1 MSYFTFLGHP
11 MNLKRCLSFLVVCV
25 FTFFLAFVPT
35 SFFGVNPETGLPLFT
50 LTQQRVIAIFVF
62 TAMMWILEVIPTW
75 TTSVVAIVSILL
87 TTSNKGLGFLIS
99 GEGVG
104 QLTNYKDI
112 MAAFADP
119 VIMLF
124 LGGFVLAFAATKVG
138 LDVQLA
144 KVMLKPFGTNP
155 KMVLLG
161 VLLVIGVFSMFM
173 SNTATA
179 AMMLT
184 FLTPVLA
191 TLPKDGG
198 GRIALALAIP
208 IAANIGGM
216 GTPIGTPP
224 NAIALG
230 AINDSLPADQ
240 QITFVGWMI
249 RMVPYVIVMLLFAW
263 LLLLKLYPFKAKK
276 IELKIEGQEVKAT
289 PFQKY
294 VVWVTFALTIILWVG
309 EKWFGVNSNVVAMIP
324 FAVFSATG
332 IMKAKHLE
340 HINWAVLWMVAGGFA
355 LGTALNQTGL
365 ASTLIENIPFAS
377 WNALVVMLAGGFIC
391 YFLSNFISNSA
402 AANLVVPILIVV
414 GKALSGKSDPAN
426 LPDGGADGGAVV
438 ADTLSKADTLIPAA
452 DSVVASADSVA
463 VVSDSLAV
471 ASDSLATAAT
481 SAQEAAAY
489 FEALGGVPALIIGV
503 AICASLAMCLPVST
517 PPNALA
523 HSTGMISTKQMATV
537 GIIIGVVGFILGYLM
552 LIFVGF

>member
-11 MNLKRCLSFLVVCV
+11 MNIKRCLSFLVVCF
-25 FTFFLAFVPT
+25 FTFFLALVPT
-35 SFFGVNPETGLPLFT
+35 SFYGVNPDTLEPIFT

-87 TTSNKGLGFLIS
+87 TTSNKGLGFLIAKENI
-99 GEGVG
+99 GA
-104 QLTNYKDI
+104 LTNYKDI

-155 KMVLLG
+155 KTVLLG
-161 VLLVIGVFSMFM
+161 VLLVIGIFSMFM

-198 GRIALALAIP
+198 GRISLALAIP

-230 AINDSLPADQ
+230 ALQEAGYAV
-240 QITFVGWMI
+240 TFAGWML
-249 RMVPYVIVMLLFAW
+249 RMVPYVILMLVIAW
-263 LLLLKLYPFKAKK
+263 VLLMKLYPFKAKS

-309 EKWFGVNSNVVAMIP
+309 EQWFKINSNIVAMIP

-365 ASTLIENIPFAS
+365 ASTLIKTIPFAS
-377 WNALVVMLAGGFIC
+377 WNSLVVMLVGGFIC

-402 AANLVVPILIVV
+402 SANLVVPILIVV
-414 GKALSGKSDPAN
+414 GKAMAGNPA
-426 LPDGGADGGAVV
+426 
-438 ADTLSKADTLIPAA
+438 
-452 DSVVASADSVA
+452 
-463 VVSDSLAV
+463 
-471 ASDSLATAAT
+471 
-481 SAQEAAAY
+481 
-489 FEALGGVPALIIGV
+489 FEALGGVPAMIIGV

-523 HSTGMISTKQMATV
+523 HSTGMITTKQMATV
-537 GIIIGVVGFILGYLM
+537 GIIIGVVGLVLGYVM
-552 LIFVGF
+552 LIFIGF

>member
-1 MSYFTFLGHP
+1 MSYFHFLGHP

-35 SFFGVNPETGLPLFT
+35 SFYGINPETGLPIFT

-87 TTSNKGLGFLIS
+87 TTSNKGLGFLIAK
-99 GEGVG
+99 ENVG
-104 QLTNYKDI
+104 ALTNYKDV

-155 KMVLLG
+155 KTVLLG
-161 VLLVIGVFSMFM
+161 VLLVIGIFSMFM

-198 GRIALALAIP
+198 GRISLALAIP

-230 AINDSLPADQ
+230 ALQEAGYN
-240 QITFVGWMI
+240 ITFAGWML
-249 RMVPYVIVMLLFAW
+249 RMVPYVILMLVIAW
-263 LLLLKLYPFKAKK
+263 FLLMKLYPFKAKS
-276 IELKIEGQEVKAT
+276 IELKIEGQEVKVT

-309 EKWFGVNSNVVAMIP
+309 ESIFKINSNIVAMIP

-332 IMKAKHLE
+332 IMKARHLE

-365 ASTLIENIPFAS
+365 ASTLIKTIPFAS
-377 WNALVVMLAGGFIC
+377 WNALVVMLVGGFIC

-402 AANLVVPILIVV
+402 SANLVVPILIVV
-414 GKALSGKSDPAN
+414 GKAMAGNPS
-426 LPDGGADGGAVV
+426 
-438 ADTLSKADTLIPAA
+438 
-452 DSVVASADSVA
+452 
-463 VVSDSLAV
+463 
-471 ASDSLATAAT
+471 
-481 SAQEAAAY
+481 
-489 FEALGGVPALIIGV
+489 FEALGGVPAMIIGV

-523 HSTGMISTKQMATV
+523 HSTGMITTKQMATV
-537 GIIIGVVGFILGYLM
+537 GVIMGVIGLVLGYLM
-552 LIFVGF
+552 LIFIGF

>member
-1 MSYFTFLGHP
+1 
-11 MNLKRCLSFLVVCV
+11 MNLQRCLKFLVVCII
-25 FTFFLAFVPT
+25 TFALALVPT
-35 SFFGVNPETGLPLFT
+35 SFFGTDPVTMEPLFT

-62 TAMMWILEVIPTW
+62 TALMWILEVIPTW

-87 TTSNKGLGFLIS
+87 TTSNKGLGFLIVK
-99 GEGVG
+99 ENVG
-104 QLTNYKDI
+104 TLTNYKDV

-144 KVMLKPFGTNP
+144 KVMLKPFGKNP
-155 KMVLLG
+155 RTVLLG
-161 VLLVIGVFSMFM
+161 VLLVIGFFSMFM

-208 IAANIGGM
+208 IAANLGGM

-230 AINDSLPADQ
+230 ALQEAGYN
-240 QITFVGWMI
+240 ITFAGWML

-263 LLLLKLYPFKAKK
+263 ALLLKLFPFKAKT
-276 IELKIEGQEVKAT
+276 IELKIEGAPVKVT

-309 EKWFGVNSNVVAMIP
+309 ESVFKINSNIVAMIP

-332 IMKAKHLE
+332 ILKARHLE
-340 HINWAVLWMVAGGFA
+340 QINWAVLWMVAGGFA

-365 ASTLIENIPFAS
+365 ATRLIEIIPFAS
-377 WNALVVMLAGGFIC
+377 WNAIVVMLVGGFIC

-414 GKALSGKSDPAN
+414 GKAMAGNPA
-426 LPDGGADGGAVV
+426 
-438 ADTLSKADTLIPAA
+438 
-452 DSVVASADSVA
+452 
-463 VVSDSLAV
+463 
-471 ASDSLATAAT
+471 
-481 SAQEAAAY
+481 
-489 FEALGGVPALIIGV
+489 FENMGGVPAMIVGI
-503 AICASLAMCLPVST
+503 AISASLAMCLPVST

-523 HSTGMISTKQMATV
+523 ASTGMISTKQMATV
-537 GIIIGVVGFILGYLM
+537 GIIIGVVGFALGYAMLM
-552 LIFVGF
+552 FIGF

>member
-11 MNLKRCLSFLVVCV
+11 MNYRRCISFLVVCV
-25 FTFFLAFVPT
+25 FTFFLALVPT
-35 SFFGVNPETGLPLFT
+35 SFYGVNPDTLEPIFT

-87 TTSNKGLGFLIS
+87 TTSNKGLGFLMVKDNL
-99 GEGVG
+99 GE
-104 QLTNYKDI
+104 LTNYKSI

-144 KVMLKPFGTNP
+144 KVMLKPFGKNP
-155 KMVLLG
+155 KTVLLG
-161 VLLVIGVFSMFM
+161 LLLVIGLFSMFM

-198 GRIALALAIP
+198 GRISLALAIP
-208 IAANIGGM
+208 IASNLGGM

-230 AINDSLPADQ
+230 ALQDAGYA
-240 QITFVGWMI
+240 ITFVGWML
-249 RMVPYVIVMLLFAW
+249 RMVPYVIVMLLIAW
-263 LLLLKLYPFKAKK
+263 VLLMKLYPFKAKS
-276 IELKIEGQEVKAT
+276 IEIKIEGAPVKTT

-309 EKWFGVNSNVVAMIP
+309 ESLFKVNSNIVAMIP

-332 IMKAKHLE
+332 ILKARDLE

-365 ASTLIENIPFAS
+365 ASTLIQTIPFAS
-377 WNALVVMLAGGFIC
+377 WNAIVVMLVGGFIC

-402 AANLVVPILIVV
+402 SANLVVPILIVV
-414 GKALSGKSDPAN
+414 GKAMMGNPA
-426 LPDGGADGGAVV
+426 
-438 ADTLSKADTLIPAA
+438 
-452 DSVVASADSVA
+452 
-463 VVSDSLAV
+463 
-471 ASDSLATAAT
+471 
-481 SAQEAAAY
+481 
-489 FEALGGVPALIIGV
+489 FEAVGGVPAMIVGI
-503 AICASLAMCLPVST
+503 AIAASLAMCLPVST

-523 HSTGMISTKQMATV
+523 HSTGMITTRQMATV
-537 GIIIGVVGFILGYLM
+537 GIILGVVGFALGYLM
-552 LIFVGF
+552 LIFIGF

>member
-1 MSYFTFLGHP
+1 MSYFSFLGHP
-11 MNLKRCLSFLVVCV
+11 MNLRRCLSFLVVCV
-25 FTFFLAFVPT
+25 FTFFLALVPS
-35 SFFGVNPETGLPLFT
+35 SFFGINPETGLPIFT

-87 TTSNKGLGFLIS
+87 TTSNKGLGFLIAK
-99 GEGVG
+99 ENVG
-104 QLTNYKDI
+104 ALTNYKDI

-155 KMVLLG
+155 KTVLLG
-161 VLLVIGVFSMFM
+161 VLLVIGIFSMFM
-173 SNTATA
+173 SYTATA

-198 GRIALALAIP
+198 GRISLALAIP

-230 AINDSLPADQ
+230 ALQEAGYTV
-240 QITFVGWMI
+240 TFAGWML
-249 RMVPYVIVMLLFAW
+249 RMVPYVIIMLVIAW
-263 LLLLKLYPFKAKK
+263 VFLMKVYPFKAKS
-276 IELKIEGQEVKAT
+276 IELKIEGQEIKAT

-309 EKWFGVNSNVVAMIP
+309 EQWFKINSNIVAMIP

-365 ASTLIENIPFAS
+365 ASTLIKTIPFAS
-377 WNALVVMLAGGFIC
+377 WNSLVVMLVGGFIC

-402 AANLVVPILIVV
+402 SANLVVPILIVV
-414 GKALSGKSDPAN
+414 GKAMAGNP
-426 LPDGGADGGAVV
+426 G
-438 ADTLSKADTLIPAA
+438 
-452 DSVVASADSVA
+452 
-463 VVSDSLAV
+463 
-471 ASDSLATAAT
+471 
-481 SAQEAAAY
+481 
-489 FEALGGVPALIIGV
+489 FEALGGVPAMIIGV

-523 HSTGMISTKQMATV
+523 HSTGMITTKQMATV
-537 GIIIGVVGFILGYLM
+537 GIVMGAIGLVLGYLM
-552 LIFVGF
+552 LIFIGF

>member
-11 MNLKRCLSFLVVCV
+11 MNFKRCLSFLIVCV

-35 SFFGVNPETGLPLFT
+35 SFYGVNPDTGLPIFT
-50 LTQQRVIAIFVF
+50 LTQQRVIAIFAF

-87 TTSNKGLGFLIS
+87 TTSNKGLGFLMAKDNL
-99 GEGVG
+99 GE
-104 QLTNYKDI
+104 LTNYKSI

-144 KVMLKPFGTNP
+144 KVMLKPFGKNP
-155 KMVLLG
+155 KTVLLG

-198 GRIALALAIP
+198 GRISLALAIP
-208 IAANIGGM
+208 IAANLGGM

-230 AINDSLPADQ
+230 ALQDAGYN
-240 QITFVGWMI
+240 ITFVGWMI

-263 LLLLKLYPFKAKK
+263 FLLMKLYPFKAKS
-276 IELKIEGQEVKAT
+276 IELKIEGAPIKTT

-309 EKWFGVNSNVVAMIP
+309 ESLFKVNSNIVAMIP

-332 IMKAKHLE
+332 ILKARHLE

-365 ASTLIENIPFAS
+365 ATTLIKTIPFAS
-377 WNALVVMLAGGFIC
+377 WNALVVMLVGGLIC

-402 AANLVVPILIVV
+402 SANLVVPILMVV
-414 GKALSGKSDPAN
+414 GKAIAGNPE
-426 LPDGGADGGAVV
+426 
-438 ADTLSKADTLIPAA
+438 
-452 DSVVASADSVA
+452 SAESF
-463 VVSDSLAV
+463 S
-471 ASDSLATAAT
+471 
-481 SAQEAAAY
+481 
-489 FEALGGVPALIIGV
+489 ALGGVSAMIIGV

-523 HSTGMISTKQMATV
+523 HSTGMITTKQMATV
-537 GIIIGVVGFILGYLM
+537 GMIVGIVGLVLGYAM
-552 LIFVGF
+552 LIFIGF

>member
-1 MSYFTFLGHP
+1 MSYFSFLGHP
-11 MNLKRCLSFLVVCV
+11 MNVRRCVSFLIVCV
-25 FTFFLAFVPT
+25 ITFFLALMPT
-35 SFFGVNPETGLPLFT
+35 SFFVTDPLTGANLFT

-62 TAMMWILEVIPTW
+62 TALMWILEVIPTW

-99 GEGVG
+99 KQSAPMLEDAAVLEKLQSKGIEVADAVAKAPSILG
-104 QLTNYKDI
+104 LTNYKDI

-144 KVMLKPFGTNP
+144 KVMLKPFGKNP
-155 KMVLLG
+155 KTVLLG

-198 GRIALALAIP
+198 GRISLALAIP

-230 AINDSLPADQ
+230 ALQEAGYN
-240 QITFVGWMI
+240 ITFVDWML
-249 RMVPYVIVMLLFAW
+249 RMVPFV
-263 LLLLKLYPFKAKK
+263 LLLLLIAWVLLMKMYPFKAKS
-276 IELKIEGQEVKAT
+276 IELKIEGAPTKTT

-294 VVWVTFALTIILWVG
+294 VVWVTFALTIILWIF
-309 EKWFGVNSNVVAMIP
+309 ESLFKINSNIVAMIP

-332 IMKAKHLE
+332 ILKARDLE

-365 ASTLIENIPFAS
+365 AVTLIKIIPFAS
-377 WNALVVMLAGGFIC
+377 WNALVVMIVGGLIC

-402 AANLVVPILIVV
+402 AANLVVPILVVV
-414 GKALSGKSDPAN
+414 GTAMKDNPAF
-426 LPDGGADGGAVV
+426 
-438 ADTLSKADTLIPAA
+438 
-452 DSVVASADSVA
+452 AS
-463 VVSDSLAV
+463 
-471 ASDSLATAAT
+471 
-481 SAQEAAAY
+481 
-489 FEALGGVPALIIGV
+489 LGGVPAMIIGI
-503 AICASLAMCLPVST
+503 AIAASVAMCLPVST

-523 HSTGMISTKQMATV
+523 HSTGMITTRQMATV
-537 GIIIGVVGFILGYLM
+537 GMILGAIGLTLGYLM
-552 LIFVGF
+552 LIFIGF

>member
-1 MSYFTFLGHP
+1 
-11 MNLKRCLSFLVVCV
+11 MNVKRCLSFLAVCV
-25 FTFFLAFVPT
+25 VSLFLAFVPT
-35 SFFGVNPETGLPLFT
+35 SFFGYNDQGGLLFT

-62 TAMMWILEVIPTW
+62 TALMWILEVIPTW
-75 TTSVVAIVSILL
+75 TTSVIAIVSILL

-99 GEGVG
+99 SQTDSMLQNPDILNQLADKNMTIAEAVDKAPKLLG
-104 QLTNYKDI
+104 LTNYKDI
-112 MAAFADP
+112 MASFADP

-144 KVMLKPFGTNP
+144 KIMLKPFGNKP
-155 KMVLLG
+155 KNVLLG
-161 VLLVIGVFSMFM
+161 VLLVIGFFSMFM

-184 FLTPVLA
+184 FLTPVLL
-191 TLPKDGG
+191 TLPADGG
-198 GRIALALAIP
+198 GRISLALAIP

-230 AINDSLPADQ
+230 ALQEAGYT
-240 QITFVGWMI
+240 ITFVDWML
-249 RMVPYVIVMLLFAW
+249 RMVPFVIV
-263 LLLLKLYPFKAKK
+263 LLLIAWFILTKMFPFKAKT
-276 IELKIEGQEVKAT
+276 IELKIESKPTKTT

-294 VVWVTFALTIILWVG
+294 VVWVTFALTIILWIG
-309 EKWFGVNSNVVAMIP
+309 ESVFKVNSNIVAMIP

-332 IMKAKHLE
+332 ILKARDLE

-365 ASTLIENIPFAS
+365 ASNLIQNIPFS
-377 WNALVVMLAGGFIC
+377 QWSALVVMLAGGLIC

-402 AANLVVPILIVV
+402 AANLVVPILVVV
-414 GKALSGKSDPAN
+414 GTAMSGNES
-426 LPDGGADGGAVV
+426 
-438 ADTLSKADTLIPAA
+438 
-452 DSVVASADSVA
+452 
-463 VVSDSLAV
+463 
-471 ASDSLATAAT
+471 
-481 SAQEAAAY
+481 
-489 FEALGGVPALIIGV
+489 FEALGGLPAMIVGI
-503 AICASLAMCLPVST
+503 AIAASVAMCLPVST

-523 HSTGMISTKQMATV
+523 HSTGMITTKQMATM
-537 GIIIGVVGFILGYLM
+537 GIILGVIGLGLGYAM

>member
-1 MSYFTFLGHP
+1 

-25 FTFFLAFVPT
+25 FTFFLALVPT
-35 SFFGVNPETGLPLFT
+35 SFYGINPETLEPIFT
-50 LTQQRVIAIFVF
+50 VTQQRVIAIFVF

-87 TTSNKGLGFLIS
+87 TTSNKGLGFLMT
-99 GEGVG
+99 EGVG
-104 QLTNYKDI
+104 KMTNYKDV

-144 KVMLKPFGTNP
+144 KVMLKPFGKNP
-155 KMVLLG
+155 KNVLLG
-161 VLLVIGVFSMFM
+161 VLLVIGIFSMFM

-198 GRIALALAIP
+198 GRISLALAIP

-230 AINDSLPADQ
+230 ALQEAGYN
-240 QITFVGWMI
+240 ITFAGWML
-249 RMVPYVIVMLLFAW
+249 RMVPYVLVMLFIAW
-263 LLLLKLYPFKAKK
+263 ILLQKLYPFKAKS
-276 IELKIEGQEVKAT
+276 IELKIEGAPVKVT

-309 EKWFGVNSNVVAMIP
+309 ESLFKVNSNIVAMIP

-332 IMKAKHLE
+332 ILKARHLE

-365 ASTLIENIPFAS
+365 ATKLIEIIPFSS
-377 WNALVVMLAGGFIC
+377 WNALVVMLVGGFIC

-414 GKALSGKSDPAN
+414 GKAMAGNPA
-426 LPDGGADGGAVV
+426 
-438 ADTLSKADTLIPAA
+438 
-452 DSVVASADSVA
+452 
-463 VVSDSLAV
+463 
-471 ASDSLATAAT
+471 
-481 SAQEAAAY
+481 
-489 FEALGGVPALIIGV
+489 FENMGGVPAMIIGI
-503 AICASLAMCLPVST
+503 AISASIAMCLPVST

-523 HSTGMISTKQMATV
+523 ASTGMITTKQMATV
-537 GIIIGVVGFILGYLM
+537 GIVMGVVGFVLGYAM
-552 LIFVGF
+552 LIFIGF

>member
-1 MSYFTFLGHP
+1 MSYFPFLGHP
-11 MNLKRCLSFLVVCV
+11 MNVRRCLSFLAVCLV
-25 FTFFLAFVPT
+25 TFFLALVPT
-35 SFFGVNPETGLPLFT
+35 SFYGTDPVTLEPIFT

-62 TAMMWILEVIPTW
+62 TALMWILEVIPTW

-87 TTSNKGLGFLIS
+87 TTSNKGLGFLITKDN
-99 GEGVG
+99 VG
-104 QLTNYKDI
+104 ALTNYKDV

-144 KVMLKPFGTNP
+144 KVMLKPFGKNP
-155 KMVLLG
+155 KYVLLG

-198 GRIALALAIP
+198 GRISLALAIP
-208 IAANIGGM
+208 IAANLGGM

-230 AINDSLPADQ
+230 ALQEAGFN
-240 QITFVGWMI
+240 ITFAGWML
-249 RMVPYVIVMLLFAW
+249 RMVPFVILMLLIAW
-263 LLLLKLYPFKAKK
+263 VLLMKLFPFKAKS
-276 IELKIEGQEVKAT
+276 IELKIEGAPVKVT

-294 VVWVTFALTIILWVG
+294 VVWFTFALTIILWIG
-309 EKWFGVNSNVVAMIP
+309 ESVFKVNSNIVAMIP

-332 IMKAKHLE
+332 ILKARDLE

-355 LGTALNQTGL
+355 LGTALNETGL
-365 ASTLIENIPFAS
+365 ASTLIQIIPFSS
-377 WNALVVMLAGGFIC
+377 WNALVVMIVGGLIC

-402 AANLVVPILIVV
+402 AANLVVPILVMI
-414 GKALSGKSDPAN
+414 GSAMTDNPAFIE
-426 LPDGGADGGAVV
+426 LGG
-438 ADTLSKADTLIPAA
+438 IPAMI
-452 DSVVASADSVA
+452 V
-463 VVSDSLAV
+463 
-471 ASDSLATAAT
+471 
-481 SAQEAAAY
+481 
-489 FEALGGVPALIIGV
+489 GI
-503 AICASLAMCLPVST
+503 AIAASLAMCLPVST

-523 HSTGMISTKQMATV
+523 HSTGMITTKQMATV
-537 GIIIGVVGFILGYLM
+537 GIIIGGIGSVLGYLM
-552 LIFVGF
+552 LIFIGFC

>member
-1 MSYFTFLGHP
+1 MSYFSFLGHP
-11 MNLKRCLSFLVVCV
+11 MNLKRCLSFLVVCI
-25 FTFFLAFVPT
+25 FTFFLALVPT
-35 SFFGVNPETGLPLFT
+35 SFFGVNPDTGLPIFT

-87 TTSNKGLGFLIS
+87 TTSNKGLGFLIAKENI
-99 GEGVG
+99 GA
-104 QLTNYKDI
+104 LTNYKDV

-155 KMVLLG
+155 KTVLLG
-161 VLLVIGVFSMFM
+161 VLLVIGTFSMFM

-198 GRIALALAIP
+198 GRISLALAIP

-230 AINDSLPADQ
+230 ALQDAGYA
-240 QITFVGWMI
+240 ITFAGWML
-249 RMVPYVIVMLLFAW
+249 RMVPYVIIMLVFAW
-263 LLLLKLYPFKAKK
+263 VLLMKLYPFKAKS

-294 VVWVTFALTIILWVG
+294 VVWVTFALTIVLWVG
-309 EKWFGVNSNVVAMIP
+309 EKWFKINSNIVAMIP

-365 ASTLIENIPFAS
+365 ASTLIKTIPFAS
-377 WNALVVMLAGGFIC
+377 WNALVVMLVGGFIC

-402 AANLVVPILIVV
+402 SANLVVPILIVV
-414 GKALSGKSDPAN
+414 GKALMGNPH
-426 LPDGGADGGAVV
+426 
-438 ADTLSKADTLIPAA
+438 
-452 DSVVASADSVA
+452 
-463 VVSDSLAV
+463 
-471 ASDSLATAAT
+471 
-481 SAQEAAAY
+481 
-489 FEALGGVPALIIGV
+489 FESLGGVPAMIIGV

-523 HSTGMISTKQMATV
+523 HSTGMITTKQMATV
-537 GIIIGVVGFILGYLM
+537 GIVMGVVGLVLGYLM
-552 LIFVGF
+552 LIFIGF

>member
-1 MSYFTFLGHP
+1 MSYFHFLGHP
-11 MNLKRCLSFLVVCV
+11 MNLRRCLSFLVVCV
-25 FTFFLAFVPT
+25 FTFFLALVPT
-35 SFFGVNPETGLPLFT
+35 SFYGVNPETLEPIFT

-75 TTSVVAIVSILL
+75 TTSVVAIVAILL
-87 TTSNKGLGFLIS
+87 TTSNKGLGFLMAKENL
-99 GEGVG
+99 GEM
-104 QLTNYKDI
+104 TNYKNI

-144 KVMLKPFGTNP
+144 KVMLKPFGNKP
-155 KMVLLG
+155 KTVLLG
-161 VLLVIGVFSMFM
+161 VLLVIGIFSMFM

-184 FLTPVLA
+184 FLTPVLL
-191 TLPKDGG
+191 TLPADGG
-198 GRIALALAIP
+198 GRISFALAIP
-208 IAANIGGM
+208 IAANLGGI

-230 AINDSLPADQ
+230 ALQEAGFN
-240 QITFVGWMI
+240 ITFVGWMI
-249 RMVPYVIVMLLFAW
+249 RMVPYVIVMLLIAW
-263 LLLLKLYPFKAKK
+263 LLLTKMFPFKAKT
-276 IELKIEGQEVKAT
+276 IELKIEGAPVKVT

-294 VVWVTFALTIILWVG
+294 VVWVTFALTIILWVFEG
-309 EKWFGVNSNVVAMIP
+309 VIGVNSNIVAMIP

-332 IMKAKHLE
+332 ILKSRDLE

-365 ASTLIENIPFAS
+365 ATTLINTIPFAS
-377 WNALVVMLAGGFIC
+377 WNALVVMLVGGFIC

-414 GKALSGKSDPAN
+414 GKAMAGNP
-426 LPDGGADGGAVV
+426 G
-438 ADTLSKADTLIPAA
+438 
-452 DSVVASADSVA
+452 
-463 VVSDSLAV
+463 
-471 ASDSLATAAT
+471 
-481 SAQEAAAY
+481 
-489 FEALGGVPALIIGV
+489 FEALGGIPSMIAGI
-503 AICASLAMCLPVST
+503 AICASVAMCLPVST

-523 HSTGMISTKQMATV
+523 ASTGMISTKQMATM
-537 GIIIGVVGFILGYLM
+537 GIILGVVGIVLGYLM
-552 LIFVGF
+552 LIFIGF

>member
-1 MSYFTFLGHP
+1 MSYFHFLGHP

-25 FTFFLAFVPT
+25 FTFFLALVPS
-35 SFFGVNPETGLPLFT
+35 SFYGVNPETGLPIFT

-87 TTSNKGLGFLIS
+87 TTSNKGLGFLIAK
-99 GEGVG
+99 ENVG
-104 QLTNYKDI
+104 ALTNYKDI

-155 KMVLLG
+155 KTVLLG
-161 VLLVIGVFSMFM
+161 VLLVIGIFSMFM

-198 GRIALALAIP
+198 GRISLALAIP

-230 AINDSLPADQ
+230 ALQEAGYN
-240 QITFVGWMI
+240 ITFAGWML
-249 RMVPYVIVMLLFAW
+249 RMVPYVILMLVIAW
-263 LLLLKLYPFKAKK
+263 FLLMKLYPFKAKS
-276 IELKIEGQEVKAT
+276 IELKIEGQEIKVT

-309 EKWFGVNSNVVAMIP
+309 ESIFKINSNIVAMIP

-332 IMKAKHLE
+332 IMKARHLE

-365 ASTLIENIPFAS
+365 ASTLIKTIPFAS
-377 WNALVVMLAGGFIC
+377 WNALIVMLVGGFIC

-402 AANLVVPILIVV
+402 SANLVVPILIVV
-414 GKALSGKSDPAN
+414 GKAMAGNP
-426 LPDGGADGGAVV
+426 G
-438 ADTLSKADTLIPAA
+438 
-452 DSVVASADSVA
+452 
-463 VVSDSLAV
+463 
-471 ASDSLATAAT
+471 
-481 SAQEAAAY
+481 
-489 FEALGGVPALIIGV
+489 FEALGGVPAMIVGV
-503 AICASLAMCLPVST
+503 AIAASVAMCLPVST

-523 HSTGMISTKQMATV
+523 HSTGMITTKQMATV
-537 GIIIGVVGFILGYLM
+537 GIIMGVVGLTLGYLM
-552 LIFVGF
+552 LIFIGF

>member
-1 MSYFTFLGHP
+1 
-11 MNLKRCLSFLVVCV
+11 MNLRRCLSFLVVCV
-25 FTFFLAFVPT
+25 FTFFLALVPT
-35 SFFGVNPETGLPLFT
+35 SFYGVNPETLEPIFT

-75 TTSVVAIVSILL
+75 TTSVVAIVAILL
-87 TTSNKGLGFLIS
+87 TTSNKGLGFLMMKENL
-99 GEGVG
+99 GEM
-104 QLTNYKDI
+104 TNYKSI

-144 KVMLKPFGTNP
+144 KVMLKPFGNKP
-155 KMVLLG
+155 KTVLLG

-184 FLTPVLA
+184 FLTPVLL
-191 TLPKDGG
+191 TLPADGG
-198 GRIALALAIP
+198 GRISFALAIP
-208 IAANIGGM
+208 IAANLGGI

-230 AINDSLPADQ
+230 ALQEAGFN
-240 QITFVGWMI
+240 ITFVGWMI
-249 RMVPYVIVMLLFAW
+249 RMVPYVIVMLLIAW
-263 LLLLKLYPFKAKK
+263 FLLTKMFPFKAKT
-276 IELKIEGQEVKAT
+276 IELKIEGAPVKVT

-294 VVWVTFALTIILWVG
+294 VVWVTFALTIILWVFEG
-309 EKWFGVNSNVVAMIP
+309 VIGVNSNIVAMIP

-332 IMKAKHLE
+332 ILKSRDLE

-365 ASTLIENIPFAS
+365 ATTLINTIPFAS
-377 WNALVVMLAGGFIC
+377 WNALVVMLVGGFIC

-414 GKALSGKSDPAN
+414 GKAMAGNP
-426 LPDGGADGGAVV
+426 G
-438 ADTLSKADTLIPAA
+438 
-452 DSVVASADSVA
+452 
-463 VVSDSLAV
+463 
-471 ASDSLATAAT
+471 
-481 SAQEAAAY
+481 
-489 FEALGGVPALIIGV
+489 FESLGGIPSMIAGI
-503 AICASLAMCLPVST
+503 AICASVAMCLPVST

-523 HSTGMISTKQMATV
+523 ASTGMISTKQMATV
-537 GIIIGVVGFILGYLM
+537 GIILGVVGIALGYLM
-552 LIFVGF
+552 LIFIGF

>member
-1 MSYFTFLGHP
+1 
-11 MNLKRCLSFLVVCV
+11 MNLKRCLSFLVVCI
-25 FTFFLAFVPT
+25 FTFFLALVPT
-35 SFFGVNPETGLPLFT
+35 SFFGVNPDTGLPIFT

-87 TTSNKGLGFLIS
+87 TTSNKGLGFLIAK
-99 GEGVG
+99 ENVG
-104 QLTNYKDI
+104 ALTNYKDI

-155 KMVLLG
+155 KTVLLG
-161 VLLVIGVFSMFM
+161 VLLVIGIFSMFM

-198 GRIALALAIP
+198 GRISLALAIP

-230 AINDSLPADQ
+230 ALQEAGYA
-240 QITFVGWMI
+240 ITFAGWML
-249 RMVPYVIVMLLFAW
+249 RMVPYVILMLVIAW
-263 LLLLKLYPFKAKK
+263 VLLMKIYPFKAKS

-309 EKWFGVNSNVVAMIP
+309 EQWFKINSNIVAMIP

-365 ASTLIENIPFAS
+365 ASTLIKTIPFAS
-377 WNALVVMLAGGFIC
+377 WNALVVMLVGGFIC

-402 AANLVVPILIVV
+402 SANLVVPILIVV
-414 GKALSGKSDPAN
+414 GKAMAGNPE
-426 LPDGGADGGAVV
+426 
-438 ADTLSKADTLIPAA
+438 
-452 DSVVASADSVA
+452 SAES
-463 VVSDSLAV
+463 
-471 ASDSLATAAT
+471 
-481 SAQEAAAY
+481 
-489 FEALGGVPALIIGV
+489 FNALGGVPAMIIGV

-523 HSTGMISTKQMATV
+523 HSTGMITTKQMATV
-537 GIIIGVVGFILGYLM
+537 GIVMGAVGLVLGYLM

>member
-1 MSYFTFLGHP
+1 MSYFSFLGHP

-25 FTFFLAFVPT
+25 FTFFLALVPT
-35 SFFGVNPETGLPLFT
+35 SFYGINPETGLPIFT

-75 TTSVVAIVSILL
+75 TTSVVAIVAILL
-87 TTSNKGLGFLIS
+87 TTSNKGLGFLMS
-99 GEGVG
+99 GDNLGEM
-104 QLTNYKDI
+104 TNYKSI

-144 KVMLKPFGTNP
+144 RVMLKPFGNKP
-155 KMVLLG
+155 KNVLLG

-184 FLTPVLA
+184 FLAPVLM
-191 TLPKDGG
+191 TLPSDGG
-198 GRIALALAIP
+198 GRISFALAIP
-208 IAANIGGM
+208 IAANLGGM

-230 AINDSLPADQ
+230 ALQDAGYNL
-240 QITFVGWMI
+240 TFVGWMI
-249 RMVPYVIVMLLFAW
+249 RMIPFVIVMLFFAW
-263 LLLLKLYPFKAKK
+263 FLLMKMFPFKAKT
-276 IELKIEGQEVKAT
+276 IELKIEGAPVKVT

-294 VVWVTFALTIILWVG
+294 VVWITFALTIILWIG
-309 EKWFGVNSNVVAMIP
+309 ESVFGVNSNIVAMIP

-332 IMKAKHLE
+332 ILKSRDLE
-340 HINWAVLWMVAGGFA
+340 SINWAVLWMVAGGFA

-365 ASTLIENIPFAS
+365 ATTLINTIPFAS
-377 WNALVVMLAGGFIC
+377 WNAIVVMLVGGFIC

-402 AANLVVPILIVV
+402 AANLVVPILVVV
-414 GKALSGKSDPAN
+414 GKAMSGNPA
-426 LPDGGADGGAVV
+426 
-438 ADTLSKADTLIPAA
+438 
-452 DSVVASADSVA
+452 
-463 VVSDSLAV
+463 
-471 ASDSLATAAT
+471 
-481 SAQEAAAY
+481 
-489 FEALGGVPALIIGV
+489 FESLGGVPAMIIGI
-503 AICASLAMCLPVST
+503 AICASIAMCLPVST

-523 HSTGMISTKQMATV
+523 ASTGMITTKQMATV
-537 GIIIGVVGFILGYLM
+537 GIIIGVVGFVLGYLM
-552 LIFVGF
+552 LVFIGF

>member
-11 MNLKRCLSFLVVCV
+11 MNLKRSLSFLVVCV
-25 FTFFLAFVPT
+25 FTFFLALVPT
-35 SFFGVNPETGLPLFT
+35 SFYGINPETGLPIFT

-75 TTSVVAIVSILL
+75 TTSVVAIVAILL
-87 TTSNKGLGFLIS
+87 TTSNKGLGFLMNVDNV
-99 GEGVG
+99 GE
-104 QLTNYKDI
+104 LTNYKSV

-155 KMVLLG
+155 KTVLLG

-198 GRIALALAIP
+198 GRISLALAIP
-208 IAANIGGM
+208 IAANLGGM

-230 AINDSLPADQ
+230 ALQEAGYN
-240 QITFVGWMI
+240 ITFVGWML
-249 RMVPYVIVMLLFAW
+249 RMVPYVLVMLLFAW
-263 LLLLKLYPFKAKK
+263 FLLTKLYPFKAKK
-276 IELKIEGQEVKAT
+276 IELKIEGAPVKTT

-309 EKWFGVNSNVVAMIP
+309 ESLFKVNSNIVAMIP

-332 IMKAKHLE
+332 ILKARDLE

-365 ASTLIENIPFAS
+365 ATTLINTIPFAS
-377 WNALVVMLAGGFIC
+377 WNALVVMLVGGFIC

-402 AANLVVPILIVV
+402 SANLVVPILIVV
-414 GKALSGKSDPAN
+414 GKAMSGNPS
-426 LPDGGADGGAVV
+426 
-438 ADTLSKADTLIPAA
+438 
-452 DSVVASADSVA
+452 
-463 VVSDSLAV
+463 
-471 ASDSLATAAT
+471 
-481 SAQEAAAY
+481 
-489 FEALGGVPALIIGV
+489 FEALGGVPAMIAGV

-523 HSTGMISTKQMATV
+523 HSTGMITTKQMATV
-537 GIIIGVVGFILGYLM
+537 GIIIGVVGFVLGYLM
-552 LIFVGF
+552 LMFVGF

>member
-1 MSYFTFLGHP
+1 MSYFHFLGHP

-25 FTFFLAFVPT
+25 FTFFLAFVPS
-35 SFFGVNPETGLPLFT
+35 SFYGINPETGLPIFT

-87 TTSNKGLGFLIS
+87 TTSNKGLGFLIAK
-99 GEGVG
+99 ENVG
-104 QLTNYKDI
+104 ALTNYKDI

-155 KMVLLG
+155 KTVLLG
-161 VLLVIGVFSMFM
+161 VLLVIGIFSMFM

-198 GRIALALAIP
+198 GRISLALAIP

-230 AINDSLPADQ
+230 ALQEAGYN
-240 QITFVGWMI
+240 ITFAGWML
-249 RMVPYVIVMLLFAW
+249 RMVPYVILMLVIAW
-263 LLLLKLYPFKAKK
+263 FLLMKLYPFKAKS
-276 IELKIEGQEVKAT
+276 IELKIEGQEIKVT

-309 EKWFGVNSNVVAMIP
+309 ESIFKINSNIVAMIP

-332 IMKAKHLE
+332 IMKARHLE

-365 ASTLIENIPFAS
+365 ASTLIKTIPFAS
-377 WNALVVMLAGGFIC
+377 WNALVVMLVGGFIC

-402 AANLVVPILIVV
+402 SANLVVPILIVV
-414 GKALSGKSDPAN
+414 GKAMAGNP
-426 LPDGGADGGAVV
+426 G
-438 ADTLSKADTLIPAA
+438 
-452 DSVVASADSVA
+452 
-463 VVSDSLAV
+463 
-471 ASDSLATAAT
+471 
-481 SAQEAAAY
+481 
-489 FEALGGVPALIIGV
+489 FEALGGVPAMIIGV

-523 HSTGMISTKQMATV
+523 HSTGMITTKQMATV
-537 GIIIGVVGFILGYLM
+537 GIVMGAVGLVLGYLM
-552 LIFVGF
+552 LIFIGF

>member
-1 MSYFTFLGHP
+1 MSYFSFLGHP
-11 MNLKRCLSFLVVCV
+11 MNVKRCLSFLGVCV
-25 FTFFLAFVPT
+25 ITFFLAFVPT
-35 SFFGVNPETGLPLFT
+35 SFFGVDPVTAEPIFT

-62 TAMMWILEVIPTW
+62 TALMWILEVIPTW

-87 TTSNKGLGFLIS
+87 TTSNKGLGFLIAK
-99 GEGVG
+99 ENVG
-104 QLTNYKDI
+104 ALTNYKDV

-144 KVMLKPFGTNP
+144 KVMLKPFGKNP
-155 KMVLLG
+155 KFVLLG
-161 VLLVIGVFSMFM
+161 VLLVIGIFSMFM

-198 GRIALALAIP
+198 GRISLALAIP

-230 AINDSLPADQ
+230 ALQEAGYN
-240 QITFVGWMI
+240 ITFAGWML
-249 RMVPYVIVMLLFAW
+249 RMVPFVFLMLFIAW
-263 LLLLKLYPFKAKK
+263 ILLQKLYPFKAKS
-276 IELKIEGQEVKAT
+276 IELKIEGAPVKVT

-309 EKWFGVNSNVVAMIP
+309 ESLFKVNSNIVAMIP

-332 IMKAKHLE
+332 ILKARHLE

-365 ASTLIENIPFAS
+365 ATKLIEIIPFAS
-377 WNALVVMLAGGFIC
+377 WNALVVMLVGGFIC

-414 GKALSGKSDPAN
+414 GKAMSGNPA
-426 LPDGGADGGAVV
+426 
-438 ADTLSKADTLIPAA
+438 
-452 DSVVASADSVA
+452 
-463 VVSDSLAV
+463 
-471 ASDSLATAAT
+471 
-481 SAQEAAAY
+481 
-489 FEALGGVPALIIGV
+489 FENMGGVPAMIIGI
-503 AICASLAMCLPVST
+503 AISASIAMCLPVST

-523 HSTGMISTKQMATV
+523 ASTGMITTKQMATV
-537 GIIIGVVGFILGYLM
+537 GIVMGVVGFVLGYAM
-552 LIFVGF
+552 LIFIGF

>member
-1 MSYFTFLGHP
+1 MAYFSFLGHP
-11 MNLKRCLSFLVVCV
+11 MNVKRCLSFLVVCI
-25 FTFFLAFVPT
+25 FTFFLALVPT
-35 SFFGVNPETGLPLFT
+35 SFFGVNPDTGLPIFT

-87 TTSNKGLGFLIS
+87 TTSNKGLGFLIAKENI
-99 GEGVG
+99 GA
-104 QLTNYKDI
+104 LTNYKDV

-155 KMVLLG
+155 KTVLLG
-161 VLLVIGVFSMFM
+161 VLLVIGTFSMFM

-198 GRIALALAIP
+198 GRISLALAIP

-230 AINDSLPADQ
+230 ALQEAGYA
-240 QITFVGWMI
+240 ITFAGWML
-249 RMVPYVIVMLLFAW
+249 RMVPYVVLMLVIAW
-263 LLLLKLYPFKAKK
+263 VLLMKLYPFKAKS

-309 EKWFGVNSNVVAMIP
+309 EQWFKINSNIVAMIP

-365 ASTLIENIPFAS
+365 ASTLIKTIPFAS
-377 WNALVVMLAGGFIC
+377 WNALVVMLVGGFIC

-402 AANLVVPILIVV
+402 SANLVVPILIVV
-414 GKALSGKSDPAN
+414 GKAMAGNPN
-426 LPDGGADGGAVV
+426 
-438 ADTLSKADTLIPAA
+438 
-452 DSVVASADSVA
+452 
-463 VVSDSLAV
+463 
-471 ASDSLATAAT
+471 
-481 SAQEAAAY
+481 
-489 FEALGGVPALIIGV
+489 FESLGGVPAMIIGV

-523 HSTGMISTKQMATV
+523 HSTGMITTKQMATV
-537 GIIIGVVGFILGYLM
+537 GIIIGAVGLVLGYLM
-552 LIFVGF
+552 LIFIGF

>member
-1 MSYFTFLGHP
+1 
-11 MNLKRCLSFLVVCV
+11 MNLRRCLSFLVVCV
-25 FTFFLAFVPT
+25 FTFFLALVPT
-35 SFFGVNPETGLPLFT
+35 SFYGVNPDTLEPIFT

-75 TTSVVAIVSILL
+75 TTSVVAIVAILL
-87 TTSNKGLGFLIS
+87 TTSNKGLGFLMMKENV
-99 GEGVG
+99 GEM
-104 QLTNYKDI
+104 TNYKSI

-144 KVMLKPFGTNP
+144 KVMLKPFGNKP
-155 KMVLLG
+155 KTVLLG
-161 VLLVIGVFSMFM
+161 VLLVIGIFSMFM

-184 FLTPVLA
+184 FLTPVLL
-191 TLPKDGG
+191 TLPADGG
-198 GRIALALAIP
+198 GRISFALAIP
-208 IAANIGGM
+208 IAANLGGI

-230 AINDSLPADQ
+230 ALQEAGFN
-240 QITFVGWMI
+240 ITFVGWMI
-249 RMVPYVIVMLLFAW
+249 RMVPYVIVMLLIAW
-263 LLLLKLYPFKAKK
+263 FFLTKMFPFKAKT
-276 IELKIEGQEVKAT
+276 IELKIEGAPVKVT

-294 VVWVTFALTIILWVG
+294 VVWVTFALTIILWVFEG
-309 EKWFGVNSNVVAMIP
+309 VIGVNSNIVAMIP

-332 IMKAKHLE
+332 ILKSRDLE

-365 ASTLIENIPFAS
+365 ATALINTIPFAS
-377 WNALVVMLAGGFIC
+377 WNALVVMLVGGLIC

-414 GKALSGKSDPAN
+414 GKAMAGNP
-426 LPDGGADGGAVV
+426 G
-438 ADTLSKADTLIPAA
+438 
-452 DSVVASADSVA
+452 
-463 VVSDSLAV
+463 
-471 ASDSLATAAT
+471 
-481 SAQEAAAY
+481 
-489 FEALGGVPALIIGV
+489 FESLGGIPSMIAGI

-523 HSTGMISTKQMATV
+523 ASTGMITTKQMATV
-537 GIIIGVVGFILGYLM
+537 GIILGVVGIVLGFLM
-552 LIFVGF
+552 LIFIGF

>member
-1 MSYFTFLGHP
+1 MSYFHFLGHP

-25 FTFFLAFVPT
+25 FTLFLALVPT
-35 SFFGVNPETGLPLFT
+35 SFFGVNPETGLPIFT

-87 TTSNKGLGFLIS
+87 TTSNKGLGFLIAK
-99 GEGVG
+99 ENVG
-104 QLTNYKDI
+104 ALTNYKDV

-155 KMVLLG
+155 KTVLLG
-161 VLLVIGVFSMFM
+161 ILLVIGIFSMFM

-198 GRIALALAIP
+198 GRISLALAIP

-230 AINDSLPADQ
+230 ALQEAGYN
-240 QITFVGWMI
+240 ITFAGWML
-249 RMVPYVIVMLLFAW
+249 RMVPYVVVMLLIAW
-263 LLLLKLYPFKAKK
+263 VLLMKLYPFKAKS
-276 IELKIEGQEVKAT
+276 IELKIEGQEIKAT

-309 EKWFGVNSNVVAMIP
+309 EQWFKINSNIVAMIP

-332 IMKAKHLE
+332 IMKARHLE

-365 ASTLIENIPFAS
+365 ASTLIKTIPFAS
-377 WNALVVMLAGGFIC
+377 WNALVVMLVGGFIC

-402 AANLVVPILIVV
+402 SANLVVPILIVV
-414 GKALSGKSDPAN
+414 GKAMAGNPS
-426 LPDGGADGGAVV
+426 
-438 ADTLSKADTLIPAA
+438 
-452 DSVVASADSVA
+452 
-463 VVSDSLAV
+463 
-471 ASDSLATAAT
+471 
-481 SAQEAAAY
+481 
-489 FEALGGVPALIIGV
+489 FESLGGVPAMIIGV

-523 HSTGMISTKQMATV
+523 HSTGMITTKQMATV
-537 GIIIGVVGFILGYLM
+537 GVVMGAIGLVLGYLM
-552 LIFVGF
+552 LIFIGF

>member
-1 MSYFTFLGHP
+1 MSYFSFLGHP
-11 MNLKRCLSFLVVCV
+11 MNVKRCVSFLIVCV
-25 FTFFLAFVPT
+25 FTFFLALVPT
-35 SFFGVNPETGLPLFT
+35 SFFGTDPVTGANLFT

-99 GEGVG
+99 KENVG
-104 QLTNYKDI
+104 ALTNYKDV

-144 KVMLKPFGTNP
+144 KIMLKPFGKNP
-155 KMVLLG
+155 KTVLLG
-161 VLLVIGVFSMFM
+161 VLLVIGLFSMFM

-208 IAANIGGM
+208 IAANLGGI

-230 AINDSLPADQ
+230 ALQEAGYN
-240 QITFVGWMI
+240 ITFAGWML

-263 LLLLKLYPFKAKK
+263 VLLMKMFPFKAKT
-276 IELKIEGQEVKAT
+276 IELKIEGAPVKVT

-309 EKWFGVNSNVVAMIP
+309 ESIFKVNSNIVAMIP

-332 IMKAKHLE
+332 ILKARHLE

-365 ASTLIENIPFAS
+365 ATRLIQIIPFAS
-377 WNALVVMLAGGFIC
+377 WNALIVMIVGGLIC

-402 AANLVVPILIVV
+402 SANLVVPILVVV
-414 GKALSGKSDPAN
+414 GTAMKDN
-426 LPDGGADGGAVV
+426 PDF
-438 ADTLSKADTLIPAA
+438 I
-452 DSVVASADSVA
+452 
-463 VVSDSLAV
+463 
-471 ASDSLATAAT
+471 
-481 SAQEAAAY
+481 
-489 FEALGGVPALIIGV
+489 ALGGVPAMIVGI
-503 AICASLAMCLPVST
+503 AIAASVAMCLPVST

-523 HSTGMISTKQMATV
+523 HSTGMITTKQMATV
-537 GIIIGVVGFILGYLM
+537 GIIIGVVGLTLGYLM
-552 LIFVGF
+552 LIFIGF

>member
-1 MSYFTFLGHP
+1 MAYFSFLGHP
-11 MNLKRCLSFLVVCV
+11 MNVKRCLSFLVVCI
-25 FTFFLAFVPT
+25 FTFFLALVPT
-35 SFFGVNPETGLPLFT
+35 SFFGVNPDTGLPIFT

-87 TTSNKGLGFLIS
+87 TTSNKGLGFLIAKENI
-99 GEGVG
+99 GA
-104 QLTNYKDI
+104 LTNYKDV

-155 KMVLLG
+155 KTVLLG
-161 VLLVIGVFSMFM
+161 VLLVIGTFSMFM

-198 GRIALALAIP
+198 GRISLALAIP

-230 AINDSLPADQ
+230 ALQEAGYA
-240 QITFVGWMI
+240 ITFAGWML
-249 RMVPYVIVMLLFAW
+249 RMVPYVVLMLVIAW
-263 LLLLKLYPFKAKK
+263 VLLMKLYPFKAKS
-276 IELKIEGQEVKAT
+276 IELKIEGQEVKVT

-309 EKWFGVNSNVVAMIP
+309 EQWFKINSNIVAMIP

-365 ASTLIENIPFAS
+365 ASTLIKTIPFAS
-377 WNALVVMLAGGFIC
+377 WNALVVMLVGGFIC

-402 AANLVVPILIVV
+402 SANLVVPILIVV
-414 GKALSGKSDPAN
+414 GKAMAGNPN
-426 LPDGGADGGAVV
+426 
-438 ADTLSKADTLIPAA
+438 
-452 DSVVASADSVA
+452 
-463 VVSDSLAV
+463 
-471 ASDSLATAAT
+471 
-481 SAQEAAAY
+481 
-489 FEALGGVPALIIGV
+489 FESLGGVPAMIIGV

-523 HSTGMISTKQMATV
+523 HSTGMITTKQMATV
-537 GIIIGVVGFILGYLM
+537 GIIIGVVGLVLGYLM
-552 LIFVGF
+552 LIFIGF

>member
-25 FTFFLAFVPT
+25 FTFFLALVPT
-35 SFFGVNPETGLPLFT
+35 SFYGLNPETGLPIFT

-75 TTSVVAIVSILL
+75 TTSVVAIVAILL
-87 TTSNKGLGFLIS
+87 TTSNKGLGFLMTKENI
-99 GEGVG
+99 GE
-104 QLTNYKDI
+104 LTNYKSI

-155 KMVLLG
+155 KKVLLG
-161 VLLVIGVFSMFM
+161 VLLVIGFFSMFM

-198 GRIALALAIP
+198 GRISLALAIP

-230 AINDSLPADQ
+230 ALQDAGYA
-240 QITFVGWMI
+240 ITFAGWML
-249 RMVPYVIVMLLFAW
+249 RMVPFVILMLVIAW
-263 LLLLKLYPFKAKK
+263 VLLMKLYPFKAKS

-294 VVWVTFALTIILWVG
+294 VVWVTFALTIILWIG
-309 EKWFGVNSNVVAMIP
+309 EQWFKINSNIVAMIP

-365 ASTLIENIPFAS
+365 ATTLINNIPFAS
-377 WNALVVMLAGGFIC
+377 WNSLVVMLVGGFIC

-402 AANLVVPILIVV
+402 SANLVVPILIVV
-414 GKALSGKSDPAN
+414 GKAMAGN
-426 LPDGGADGGAVV
+426 
-438 ADTLSKADTLIPAA
+438 T
-452 DSVVASADSVA
+452 
-463 VVSDSLAV
+463 
-471 ASDSLATAAT
+471 
-481 SAQEAAAY
+481 E
-489 FEALGGVPALIIGV
+489 FEALGGVPAMIVGV

-523 HSTGMISTKQMATV
+523 HSTGMITTKQMATV
-537 GIIIGVVGFILGYLM
+537 GIIMGVVGLVLGYLM
-552 LIFVGF
+552 LIFIGF

>member
-1 MSYFTFLGHP
+1 
-11 MNLKRCLSFLVVCV
+11 MNVKRCLSFLGVCV
-25 FTFFLAFVPT
+25 ITFFLAFVPT
-35 SFFGVNPETGLPLFT
+35 SFFGVDPVTAEPIFT

-62 TAMMWILEVIPTW
+62 TALMWILEVIPTW

-87 TTSNKGLGFLIS
+87 TTSNKGLGFLIAK
-99 GEGVG
+99 ENVG
-104 QLTNYKDI
+104 ALTNYKDV

-144 KVMLKPFGTNP
+144 KVMLKPFGKNP
-155 KMVLLG
+155 KNVLLG
-161 VLLVIGVFSMFM
+161 VLLVIGIFSMFM

-198 GRIALALAIP
+198 GRISLALAIP

-230 AINDSLPADQ
+230 ALQEAGYN
-240 QITFVGWMI
+240 ITFAGWML
-249 RMVPYVIVMLLFAW
+249 RMVPFVLLMLFIAW
-263 LLLLKLYPFKAKK
+263 ILLQKLYPFKAKS
-276 IELKIEGQEVKAT
+276 IELKIEGAPVKVT

-309 EKWFGVNSNVVAMIP
+309 ESLFKVNSNIVAMIP

-332 IMKAKHLE
+332 ILKARHLE

-365 ASTLIENIPFAS
+365 ATKLIEIIPFAS
-377 WNALVVMLAGGFIC
+377 WNALVVMLVGGFIC

-414 GKALSGKSDPAN
+414 GKAMAGNPA
-426 LPDGGADGGAVV
+426 
-438 ADTLSKADTLIPAA
+438 
-452 DSVVASADSVA
+452 
-463 VVSDSLAV
+463 
-471 ASDSLATAAT
+471 
-481 SAQEAAAY
+481 
-489 FEALGGVPALIIGV
+489 FENMGGVPAMIIGI
-503 AICASLAMCLPVST
+503 AISASIAMCLPVST

-523 HSTGMISTKQMATV
+523 ASTGMITTKQMATV
-537 GIIIGVVGFILGYLM
+537 GIVMGVVGFALGYLM
-552 LIFVGF
+552 LIFIGF

>member
-11 MNLKRCLSFLVVCV
+11 MNYKRCISFLIVCV
-25 FTFFLAFVPT
+25 FTFFLALVPT
-35 SFFGVNPETGLPLFT
+35 SFYGVNPDTGLPIFT
-50 LTQQRVIAIFVF
+50 LTQQRVIAIFAF

-75 TTSVVAIVSILL
+75 TTSVVAIVAILL
-87 TTSNKGLGFLIS
+87 TTSNKGLGFLMAKDNL
-99 GEGVG
+99 GE
-104 QLTNYKDI
+104 LTNYKSI

-144 KVMLKPFGTNP
+144 KVMLKPFGKNP
-155 KMVLLG
+155 KTVLLG
-161 VLLVIGVFSMFM
+161 VLLVIGIFSMFM

-198 GRIALALAIP
+198 GRISLALAIP
-208 IAANIGGM
+208 IAANLGGM

-230 AINDSLPADQ
+230 ALQDAGYN
-240 QITFVGWMI
+240 ITFVGWMI
-249 RMVPYVIVMLLFAW
+249 RMVPYVIVMLIFAW
-263 LLLLKLYPFKAKK
+263 FLLMKLYPFKAKS
-276 IELKIEGQEVKAT
+276 IELKIEGAPIKTT

-309 EKWFGVNSNVVAMIP
+309 ESLFKVNSNIVAMIP

-332 IMKAKHLE
+332 ILKARHLE

-365 ASTLIENIPFAS
+365 ATTLIKTIPFAS
-377 WNALVVMLAGGFIC
+377 WNALVVMLVGGLIC

-402 AANLVVPILIVV
+402 SANLVVPILMVV
-414 GKALSGKSDPAN
+414 GKAIAGNPE
-426 LPDGGADGGAVV
+426 
-438 ADTLSKADTLIPAA
+438 
-452 DSVVASADSVA
+452 SAESF
-463 VVSDSLAV
+463 S
-471 ASDSLATAAT
+471 
-481 SAQEAAAY
+481 
-489 FEALGGVPALIIGV
+489 ALGGVSAMIIGV

-523 HSTGMISTKQMATV
+523 HSTGMITTKQMATV
-537 GIIIGVVGFILGYLM
+537 GVIIGVVGLVLGYAM
-552 LIFVGF
+552 LIFIGF

>member
-1 MSYFTFLGHP
+1 MSYFHFLGHP
-11 MNLKRCLSFLVVCV
+11 MNLKRCLAFLAVCV
-25 FTFFLAFVPT
+25 ITFFLALVPT
-35 SFFGVNPETGLPLFT
+35 SFYGVDPVTGETIFT

-62 TAMMWILEVIPTW
+62 TALMWILEVIPTW

-87 TTSNKGLGFLIS
+87 TTSNKGLGFLITK
-99 GEGVG
+99 ENVG
-104 QLTNYKDI
+104 ALTNYKDI

-155 KMVLLG
+155 KAVLLG
-161 VLLVIGVFSMFM
+161 ILLVIGIFSMFM

-198 GRIALALAIP
+198 GRISLALAIP

-230 AINDSLPADQ
+230 ALQEAGFN
-240 QITFVGWMI
+240 ITFVGWML
-249 RMVPYVIVMLLFAW
+249 RMVPYVIIMLLFAW
-263 LLLLKLYPFKAKK
+263 FLLMKMYPFKAKR
-276 IELKIEGQEVKAT
+276 IELKIEGAPVKVT

-309 EKWFGVNSNVVAMIP
+309 ESIFKINSNIVAMIP

-332 IMKAKHLE
+332 ILKARELE

-365 ASTLIENIPFAS
+365 AATLIQIIPFAS
-377 WNALVVMLAGGFIC
+377 WNALVVMLVGGFIC

-402 AANLVVPILIVV
+402 AANLVVPILVVV
-414 GKALSGKSDPAN
+414 G
-426 LPDGGADGGAVV
+426 
-438 ADTLSKADTLIPAA
+438 
-452 DSVVASADSVA
+452 
-463 VVSDSLAV
+463 
-471 ASDSLATAAT
+471 TAMKDVP
-481 SAQEAAAY
+481 SFQ
-489 FEALGGVPALIIGV
+489 ALGGVPAMIVGI
-503 AICASLAMCLPVST
+503 AISASLAMCLPVST

-523 HSTGMISTKQMATV
+523 HSTGMITTKQMATV
-537 GIIIGVVGFILGYLM
+537 GIILGVVGFALGYAM
-552 LIFVGF
+552 LIFIGF

>member
-1 MSYFTFLGHP
+1 MSYFSFLGHP
-11 MNLKRCLSFLVVCV
+11 MNFRRCLSFLIVCV
-25 FTFFLAFVPT
+25 FTFFLALVPT
-35 SFFGVNPETGLPLFT
+35 SFYGVNPDTLEPIFT

-87 TTSNKGLGFLIS
+87 TTSNKGLGFLIAK
-99 GEGVG
+99 ENVG
-104 QLTNYKDI
+104 ALTNYKDI

-155 KMVLLG
+155 KTVLLG
-161 VLLVIGVFSMFM
+161 VLLVIGTFSMFM

-198 GRIALALAIP
+198 GRISLALAIP

-230 AINDSLPADQ
+230 ALQEAGYG
-240 QITFVGWMI
+240 ITFAGWML
-249 RMVPYVIVMLLFAW
+249 RMVPYVLVMLIFAW
-263 LLLLKLYPFKAKK
+263 FLLMKLYPFKAKS
-276 IELKIEGQEVKAT
+276 IELKIEGAPVKVT

-309 EKWFGVNSNVVAMIP
+309 ESLFKVNSNIVAMIP

-332 IMKAKHLE
+332 ILKSRDLE

-365 ASTLIENIPFAS
+365 AMTLIKTIPFAS
-377 WNALVVMLAGGFIC
+377 WNALVVMLVGGFIC

-414 GKALSGKSDPAN
+414 GKAMMGNPS
-426 LPDGGADGGAVV
+426 
-438 ADTLSKADTLIPAA
+438 
-452 DSVVASADSVA
+452 
-463 VVSDSLAV
+463 
-471 ASDSLATAAT
+471 
-481 SAQEAAAY
+481 
-489 FEALGGVPALIIGV
+489 FEALGGVPAMIIGV

-523 HSTGMISTKQMATV
+523 HSTGMINTKQMATV
-537 GIIIGVVGFILGYLM
+537 GIVLGTVGFILGYLM
-552 LIFVGF
+552 LIFIGF

>member
-1 MSYFTFLGHP
+1 MSYFHFLGHP

-25 FTFFLAFVPT
+25 FTFFLALVPT
-35 SFFGVNPETGLPLFT
+35 SFYGVNPETLEPIFT

-75 TTSVVAIVSILL
+75 TTSVVAIVAILL
-87 TTSNKGLGFLIS
+87 TTSNKGLGFLMAKENL
-99 GEGVG
+99 GMM
-104 QLTNYKDI
+104 TNYKNI

-144 KVMLKPFGTNP
+144 KVMLKPFGNKP
-155 KMVLLG
+155 KTVLLG

-184 FLTPVLA
+184 FLTPVLM
-191 TLPKDGG
+191 TLPADGG
-198 GRIALALAIP
+198 GRISFALAIP
-208 IAANIGGM
+208 IAANLGGI

-230 AINDSLPADQ
+230 ALQEAGFN
-240 QITFVGWMI
+240 ITFVGWMI
-249 RMVPYVIVMLLFAW
+249 RMVPYVIVMLLIAW
-263 LLLLKLYPFKAKK
+263 FLLTKMFPFKAKT
-276 IELKIEGQEVKAT
+276 IELKIEGAPVKVT

-294 VVWVTFALTIILWVG
+294 VVWVTFALTIILWVFEG
-309 EKWFGVNSNVVAMIP
+309 VIGVNSNIVAMIP

-332 IMKAKHLE
+332 ILKSRDLE

-365 ASTLIENIPFAS
+365 ATTLINTIPFAS
-377 WNALVVMLAGGFIC
+377 WNALVVMLVGGFIC

-414 GKALSGKSDPAN
+414 GKAMAGN
-426 LPDGGADGGAVV
+426 
-438 ADTLSKADTLIPAA
+438 
-452 DSVVASADSVA
+452 
-463 VVSDSLAV
+463 
-471 ASDSLATAAT
+471 TA
-481 SAQEAAAY
+481 
-489 FEALGGVPALIIGV
+489 FEALGGIPSMIAGI
-503 AICASLAMCLPVST
+503 AICASVAMCLPVST

-523 HSTGMISTKQMATV
+523 ASTGMISTKQMATV
-537 GIIIGVVGFILGYLM
+537 GIILGVVGIALGYLM
-552 LIFVGF
+552 LIFIGF

>member
-25 FTFFLAFVPT
+25 FTFFLALVPT
-35 SFFGVNPETGLPLFT
+35 SFYGINPETGLPIFT

-75 TTSVVAIVSILL
+75 TTSVVAIVAILL
-87 TTSNKGLGFLIS
+87 TTSNKGLGFLMNVDNV
-99 GEGVG
+99 GE
-104 QLTNYKDI
+104 LTNYKSV

-155 KMVLLG
+155 KTVLLG
-161 VLLVIGVFSMFM
+161 VLLVIGIFSMFM

-198 GRIALALAIP
+198 GRISLALAIP

-230 AINDSLPADQ
+230 ALQDAGYE
-240 QITFVGWMI
+240 ITFVGWML
-249 RMVPYVIVMLLFAW
+249 RMVPYVVVMLLFAW
-263 LLLLKLYPFKAKK
+263 FLLMKLYPFKAKK
-276 IELKIEGQEVKAT
+276 IELKIEGAPTKTT

-309 EKWFGVNSNVVAMIP
+309 ESLFKVNSNIVAMIP

-332 IMKAKHLE
+332 ILKARDLE

-365 ASTLIENIPFAS
+365 ATTLINTIPFAS
-377 WNALVVMLAGGFIC
+377 WNALVVMLVGGFIC

-402 AANLVVPILIVV
+402 SANLVVPILIVV
-414 GKALSGKSDPAN
+414 GKAMSGNPS
-426 LPDGGADGGAVV
+426 
-438 ADTLSKADTLIPAA
+438 
-452 DSVVASADSVA
+452 
-463 VVSDSLAV
+463 
-471 ASDSLATAAT
+471 
-481 SAQEAAAY
+481 
-489 FEALGGVPALIIGV
+489 FEALGGVPAMIAGI

-523 HSTGMISTKQMATV
+523 HSTGMITTKQMATV
-537 GIIIGVVGFILGYLM
+537 GIIIGVVGFVLGYLM
-552 LIFVGF
+552 LMFVGF

>member
-25 FTFFLAFVPT
+25 FTFFLALVPT
-35 SFFGVNPETGLPLFT
+35 SFFGVNPDTLEPIFT

-75 TTSVVAIVSILL
+75 TTSVVAIVAILL
-87 TTSNKGLGFLIS
+87 TTSNKGLGFLMAKENI
-99 GEGVG
+99 GE
-104 QLTNYKDI
+104 LTNYKSV

-155 KMVLLG
+155 KKVLLG
-161 VLLVIGVFSMFM
+161 ILLVIGIFSMFM

-198 GRIALALAIP
+198 GRISLALAIP
-208 IAANIGGM
+208 IAANLGGM

-224 NAIALG
+224 NAIAMG
-230 AINDSLPADQ
+230 ALQEAGYN
-240 QITFVGWMI
+240 ITFVGWMI
-249 RMVPYVIVMLLFAW
+249 RMVPYVIVMLLIAW
-263 LLLLKLYPFKAKK
+263 VLLMKLYPFKAKS
-276 IELKIEGQEVKAT
+276 IEIKIEGAPTKAT

-309 EKWFGVNSNVVAMIP
+309 ESLFKVNSNIVAMIP

-332 IMKAKHLE
+332 ILKARDLE

-365 ASTLIENIPFAS
+365 ASTLIQTIPFAS
-377 WNALVVMLAGGFIC
+377 WNSIIVMLVGGFIC

-402 AANLVVPILIVV
+402 SANLVVPILIVV
-414 GKALSGKSDPAN
+414 GKAMSGNP
-426 LPDGGADGGAVV
+426 G
-438 ADTLSKADTLIPAA
+438 
-452 DSVVASADSVA
+452 
-463 VVSDSLAV
+463 
-471 ASDSLATAAT
+471 
-481 SAQEAAAY
+481 
-489 FEALGGVPALIIGV
+489 FEALGGVPAMIVGI
-503 AICASLAMCLPVST
+503 AIAASLAMCLPVST

-523 HSTGMISTKQMATV
+523 HSTGMITTKQMATV
-537 GIIIGVVGFILGYLM
+537 GIILGVLGFVLGYLM
-552 LIFVGF
+552 LIFIGF

>member
-1 MSYFTFLGHP
+1 

-25 FTFFLAFVPT
+25 ITFVLAFLPT
-35 SFFGVNPETGLPLFT
+35 SVFGVNEQGELLFT

-62 TAMMWILEVIPTW
+62 TALMWILEVIPTW

-87 TTSNKGLGFLIS
+87 TTSNKGLGFLMAK
-99 GEGVG
+99 ENVG
-104 QLTNYKDI
+104 SLTNYKDV

-144 KVMLKPFGTNP
+144 RVMLKPFGKNP
-155 KMVLLG
+155 KTVLLG

-184 FLTPVLA
+184 FLTPVPL
-191 TLPKDGG
+191 TLPADGG
-198 GRIALALAIP
+198 GRISLALAIP
-208 IAANIGGM
+208 IAANIGGI

-230 AINDSLPADQ
+230 ALQEAGYN
-240 QITFVGWMI
+240 ITFVDWMI
-249 RMVPYVIVMLLFAW
+249 RMVPFVIV
-263 LLLLKLYPFKAKK
+263 LLLVAWVILTKMFPFKAKT
-276 IELKIEGQEVKAT
+276 IDLKIEAKPTKTT

-294 VVWVTFALTIILWVG
+294 VVWVTFALTIILWIG
-309 EKWFGVNSNVVAMIP
+309 ESFFKVNSNIVAMIP

-332 IMKAKHLE
+332 ILKARDLE

-365 ASTLIENIPFAS
+365 ASTLIENIPFANWS
-377 WNALVVMLAGGFIC
+377 ALVVMIIGGLIC
-391 YFLSNFISNSA
+391 YLLSNFISNSA
-402 AANLVVPILIVV
+402 AANLVVPILVVV
-414 GKALSGKSDPAN
+414 GTAMKG
-426 LPDGGADGGAVV
+426 
-438 ADTLSKADTLIPAA
+438 IP
-452 DSVVASADSVA
+452 S
-463 VVSDSLAV
+463 
-471 ASDSLATAAT
+471 
-481 SAQEAAAY
+481 
-489 FEALGGVPALIIGV
+489 FEALGGLPAMIIGI
-503 AICASLAMCLPVST
+503 AIAASVAMCLPVST

-523 HSTGMISTKQMATV
+523 HSTGMITTKQMATM
-537 GIIIGVVGFILGYLM
+537 GIILGVIGLGLGYLM

>member
-1 MSYFTFLGHP
+1 MSYVSFLGHP
-11 MNLKRCLSFLVVCV
+11 MNVKRCLSFLVVCI
-25 FTFFLAFVPT
+25 FTFFLALVPT
-35 SFFGVNPETGLPLFT
+35 SFFGVNPDTLEPIFT

-87 TTSNKGLGFLIS
+87 TTSNKGLGFLIAK
-99 GEGVG
+99 ENVG
-104 QLTNYKDI
+104 ALTNYKDI

-155 KMVLLG
+155 KTVLLG
-161 VLLVIGVFSMFM
+161 ILLVIGIFSMFM

-198 GRIALALAIP
+198 GRISLALAIP

-230 AINDSLPADQ
+230 ALQEAGYAV
-240 QITFVGWMI
+240 TFAGWML
-249 RMVPYVIVMLLFAW
+249 RMVPYVVLMLVIAW
-263 LLLLKLYPFKAKK
+263 VLLMKLYPFKAKS

-309 EKWFGVNSNVVAMIP
+309 EQWFKINSNIVAMIP

-365 ASTLIENIPFAS
+365 ASTLIKTIPFAS
-377 WNALVVMLAGGFIC
+377 WNSLVVMLVGGLIC

-402 AANLVVPILIVV
+402 SANLVVPILIVV
-414 GKALSGKSDPAN
+414 GKAMAGNPA
-426 LPDGGADGGAVV
+426 
-438 ADTLSKADTLIPAA
+438 
-452 DSVVASADSVA
+452 
-463 VVSDSLAV
+463 
-471 ASDSLATAAT
+471 
-481 SAQEAAAY
+481 
-489 FEALGGVPALIIGV
+489 FEALGGVPAMIIGV

-523 HSTGMISTKQMATV
+523 HSTGMITTKQMATV
-537 GIIIGVVGFILGYLM
+537 GIIMGAIGLVLGYLM
-552 LIFVGF
+552 LIFIGF